1 MKNVKAEKI
10 EQIETRCW
18 KLGHRQHQRTTEISK
33 PRAVS

>member
-10 EQIETRCW
+10 EQTETRCW